1 MGVSVVAAVQDPCKD
16 VVALHQLF
24 TVRVG
29 LRLTEPTQ
37 TAMILSTAAHQLSPR
52 CEDITT
58 TGVGYV
64 LTEGNTAVMRARAV
78 HVSDADIAWLA
89 THFAPPT
96 RQHRGMQGA
105 GR

>member
-1 MGVSVVAAVQDPCKD
+1 
-16 VVALHQLF
+16 
-24 TVRVG
+24 
-29 LRLTEPTQ
+29 
-37 TAMILSTAAHQLSPR
+37 
-52 CEDITT
+52 
-58 TGVGYV
+58 VGYV
-64 LTEGNTAVMRARAV
+64 LTEGNTAVMRARAI